1 MNLLSQLVRQGVLC
15 KFIVCILLS
24 SFFDC
29 TESSVDGFY
38 FMPNDTMLT
47 KVDENESSRLGAICG
62 RSSSKRQYPWSVSLA
77 LHGFNKLNGVIISQY
92 HILTVAHGF
101 LRFDNSKHGACVVI
115 NYKEFQTV
123 AMKNVLYGS
132 DCIHFART
140 WKSLPPK
147 CNQTKLQ
154 MGRIRAVAI
163 DHRFAEGRCINGHDW
178 AIIELEEPIT
188 FNDYVSP
195 ICLPFARQPI
205 RPILTAAGWGRPSA
219 FENTDPRINE
229 KLMRHD
235 ETCTAPITDL
245 MPTRSEDYLCAKSLD
260 PTNPLSS
267 RVCHGDSGS
276 GLQQSD
282 SNGITNTLQTNWR
295 DLHVFQTMSIQ
306 SVD

>member
-1 MNLLSQLVRQGVLC
+1 MQIHRLYFLLFFV
-15 KFIVCILLS
+15 
-24 SFFDC
+24 FDC

-123 AMKNVLYGS
+123 AMKN
-132 DCIHFART
+132 
-140 WKSLPPK
+140 
-147 CNQTKLQ
+147 
-154 MGRIRAVAI
+154 IRAVAI

-205 RPILTAAGWGRPSA
+205 RPILTAAGWGRPSGKLTTANLYVCLA

-282 SNGITNTLQTNWR
+282 SNGITNTLVGLTSFGTNGCPANELAR
-295 DLHVFQTMSIQ
+295 FTRVSNY
-306 SVD
+306 VDTICRLTGVCYRVKIKA